1 MFLRN
6 KFIVILFFLVSCQPI
21 ELVEPVNIDNTRL
34 LKISI
39 SSNEI
44 VLNINY
50 NPVFSEN
57 NIEDQIENPPIK
69 IITSWINENISNF
82 GNENKLVINI
92 IDASIFKKEIDNV
105 NAKKYEEKTIF
116 KYDVFFLV
124 EYELYDDSNYLIANT
139 SVESSRST
147 TSQKYISINETEIII
162 NDLLNKAIEDFT
174 KESEIL
180 LKKYLSDYLK

>member
-105 NAKKYEEKTIF
+105 NKKI
-116 KYDVFFLV
+116 
-124 EYELYDDSNYLIANT
+124 
-139 SVESSRST
+139 
-147 TSQKYISINETEIII
+147 
-162 NDLLNKAIEDFT
+162 
-174 KESEIL
+174 
-180 LKKYLSDYLK
+180 

>member
-57 NIEDQIENPPIK
+57 NTPGFLEA
-69 IITSWINENISNF
+69 
-82 GNENKLVINI
+82 L
-92 IDASIFKKEIDNV
+92 NV
-105 NAKKYEEKTIF
+105 
-116 KYDVFFLV
+116 
-124 EYELYDDSNYLIANT
+124 
-139 SVESSRST
+139 
-147 TSQKYISINETEIII
+147 
-162 NDLLNKAIEDFT
+162 
-174 KESEIL
+174 
-180 LKKYLSDYLK
+180 

>member
-6 KFIVILFFLVSCQPI
+6 KFIVILVFLVSCQPI

-57 NIEDQIENPPIK
+57 NI
-69 IITSWINENISNF
+69 
-82 GNENKLVINI
+82 
-92 IDASIFKKEIDNV
+92 
-105 NAKKYEEKTIF
+105 
-116 KYDVFFLV
+116 
-124 EYELYDDSNYLIANT
+124 
-139 SVESSRST
+139 
-147 TSQKYISINETEIII
+147 
-162 NDLLNKAIEDFT
+162 
-174 KESEIL
+174 
-180 LKKYLSDYLK
+180 

>member
-92 IDASIFKKEIDNV
+92 IDALF
-105 NAKKYEEKTIF
+105 
-116 KYDVFFLV
+116 
-124 EYELYDDSNYLIANT
+124 
-139 SVESSRST
+139 
-147 TSQKYISINETEIII
+147 
-162 NDLLNKAIEDFT
+162 
-174 KESEIL
+174 
-180 LKKYLSDYLK
+180 